1 MKLENNNKQII
12 KRITNSSL
20 KYNKLRN
27 IVVVIAIVLT
37 TFMISSVFSIGASLI
52 KNYHIMSVRLAET
65 TANVYLPNPR
75 EEQIKAIEKLGISD
89 SVGKEIL
96 VGQIVKKD
104 IQKSKGYVFLK
115 YYDKE
120 NWQKQIT
127 PAIGDVKGNYPIK
140 ENEVMMSKKALEL
153 LGKDESKIGDK
164 IKLSYRGNE
173 GSKIKKEFVLSGIYT
188 TYGLKLDTGYIAVS
202 EKFIKSNNL
211 NILDNGI
218 LSFTLK
224 NNKKNEAPDLLE
236 SNVDLD
242 EGQLYQYCYDIDQ
255 DSKEMAKS
263 SVAVIGTIGLF
274 IVFSGYLLIY
284 NIMHIAVTK
293 DIHFYG
299 LMKTIGTSP
308 KQIKKIVK
316 GQVFRLSTIG
326 IPIGLILGF
335 VVSFI
340 LLPML
345 ISTVSSGTDGNA
357 MPSEIS
363 FSPLIFICATLFSL
377 FTISLSCRKPA
388 KIAGNISPT
397 ESLRYSGSKGNKQKK
412 DRKSTNGG
420 KLYKMAW
427 YNVFRDKKR
436 AILVFASLFIGIIT
450 YLSVNTFLDCIGM
463 ENYINNRVRNDFEIQ
478 NRKAVDGKIND
489 RFIKEIQNMDGVKSV
504 SNFKLSNLQRN
515 INEIP
520 DPMAQYGEK
529 YGEDSV
535 KLLDEAMRFHEGIEK
550 DHSAYVSPIT
560 VGVDDLA
567 IEKYN
572 DKNNVK
578 IDVEAFKTGKLAL
591 VDSNHFSKEKNK
603 CIIDKNFTKENIVL
617 RGKHK
622 NSLNFN
628 VTQIVKDY
636 NFLLPDTGSPT
647 VYISLHQ
654 LEKLDKNAVNYTLH
668 INVDKKYEKAINSDI
683 KKMTK
688 DKNLFV
694 ISKSEEIK
702 ALKHSERIMDIIG
715 GGMSIV
721 LILIGLLNFIN
732 VMVTGI
738 NIRLKELAVMESIGM
753 TKNQIKKML
762 TLEGTYYAGIT
773 TLLVSTLGMTIVFTI
788 GKMAKKIAN
797 YAEFIFPTVTLI
809 SLAILIFAVCLITP
823 SIAYKYS
830 SKKSVTERLK

>member
-1 MKLENNNKQII
+1 MKLENNNKEII

-27 IVVVIAIVLT
+27 IFVVIAIVLT

-65 TANVYLPNPR
+65 TANVYLPNPK

-89 SVGKEIL
+89 SIGKEIL

-104 IQKSKGYVFLK
+104 IQKSKGNVFLK

-127 PAIGDVKGNYPIK
+127 PAIGDLKGNYPTK

-164 IKLSYRGNE
+164 IKFSYSGSE
-173 GSKIKKEFVLSGIYT
+173 GSEIKKEFVLSGIYT
-188 TYGLKLDTGYIAVS
+188 TYGLKFDTGYIAVS
-202 EKFIKSNNL
+202 EQFIKSNNL

-224 NNKKNEAPDLLE
+224 NSKKNEAPDLLE

-255 DSKEMAKS
+255 DSKEMTKS

-340 LLPML
+340 LVPML

-397 ESLRYSGSKGNKQKK
+397 ESLIYSGSKANKQKK

-436 AILVFASLFIGIIT
+436 AILVFASLFVGIIT
-450 YLSVNTFLDCIGM
+450 YLSVNTFLDCVGM
-463 ENYINNRVRNDFEIQ
+463 ENYINSRVSNDFEIQ

-489 RFIKEIQNMDGVKSV
+489 KFIKEIQSMDGVKSV

-515 INEIP
+515 INEIS
-520 DPMAQYGEK
+520 DSRAVYR
-529 YGEDSV
+529 EDSEE
-535 KLLDEAMRFHEGIEK
+535 LDERMHFSEVIEK
-550 DHSAYVSPIT
+550 AHSAYVSPII

-572 DKNNVK
+572 DRSDFK
-578 IDVEAFKTGKLAL
+578 IDVEAFKSGKMAL
-591 VDSNHFSKEKNK
+591 IDSDCYSEKKNK
-603 CIIDKNFTKENIVL
+603 YIIDKNFEKQNIIL

-622 NSLNFN
+622 NSLNFKT
-628 VTQIVKDY
+628 TQIIHDP
-636 NFLLPDTGSPT
+636 NLLVDTGLPT
-647 VYISLHQ
+647 VYISLNQ

-753 TKNQIKKML
+753 TKKQIKKML
-762 TLEGTYYAGIT
+762 ALEGLYYAGIT

-797 YAEFIFPTVTLI
+797 YAEFIFPTVPLI

-830 SKKSVTERLK
+830 SKKSVTDRLK

>member
-20 KYNKLRN
+20 KSNKLRN
-27 IVVVIAIVLT
+27 IFVVIAIVLT
-37 TFMISSVFSIGASLI
+37 TFMISSVFSIGASFI

-65 TANVYLPNPR
+65 TANVYLPNPK
-75 EEQIKAIEKLGISD
+75 EEQIKAIENLGISRFI
-89 SVGKEIL
+89 GKEIT
-96 VGQIVKKD
+96 VGQITTQNIEKNKA
-104 IQKSKGYVFLK
+104 KVFLK

-127 PAIGDVKGNYPIK
+127 PAIGDVKGDYPTK
-140 ENEVMMSKKALEL
+140 ENEVMMSQKALEL
-153 LGKDESKIGDK
+153 LGKEKAKIGDE
-164 IKLSYRGNE
+164 IKVSYIDNK
-173 GSKIKKEFVLSGIYT
+173 GSEIKKDFVLSGTYR
-188 TYGLKLDTGYIAVS
+188 TYGFKVDTGYLVVS
-202 EKFIKSNNL
+202 EKFIENNDL
-211 NILDNGI
+211 NVSDNGM

-224 NNKKNEAPDLLE
+224 DSKKDEAPDLLE
-236 SNVDLD
+236 SKVKLD

-255 DSKEMAKS
+255 DSKEMARS

-299 LMKTIGTSP
+299 LMKTIGASP

-335 VVSFI
+335 AVSFI
-340 LLPML
+340 LVPML
-345 ISTVSSGTDGNA
+345 ISTISSGTAVNA

-377 FTISLSCRKPA
+377 FTIVLSCRKPA
-388 KIAGNISPT
+388 KIAGSISPT
-397 ESLRYSGSKGNKQKK
+397 ESLRYSGSKQNKQKK

-427 YNVFRDKKR
+427 YNVFRGKKR

-450 YLSVNTFLDCIGM
+450 YLSVNTFLDCLSV
-463 ENYINNRVRNDFEIQ
+463 ENYINKRVSNDFEIQ
-478 NRKAVDGKIND
+478 NRKAIDGKIND
-489 RFIKEIQNMDGVKSV
+489 RFIKEIQSMDGVKSV
-504 SNFKLSNLQRN
+504 SKFKLSNLQRN

-520 DPMAQYGEK
+520 DSRDVYR
-529 YGEDSV
+529 EDS
-535 KLLDEAMRFHEGIEK
+535 KEIDERIRFREEIEK
-550 DHSAYVSPIT
+550 AHSTYVSPII

-567 IEKYN
+567 IESFN
-572 DKNNVK
+572 DKSNVK
-578 IDVEAFKTGKLAL
+578 IDVEAFKSGKMAL
-591 VDSNHFSKEKNK
+591 IDNDCYSEKKNK
-603 CIIDKNFTKENIVL
+603 YIIDENFTKEKIVL
-617 RGKHK
+617 RGKHN

-628 VTQIVKDY
+628 ATQIIHDP
-636 NFLLPDTGSPT
+636 NLLVDTGLPT

-668 INVDKKYEKAINSDI
+668 INVDKKYDEVINSKI
-683 KKMTK
+683 KRMTK

-694 ISKSEEIK
+694 ISKFETVKQLKSSEM
-702 ALKHSERIMDIIG
+702 IMNIIG
-715 GGMSIV
+715 GGMSII
-721 LILIGLLNFIN
+721 LILIGLLNCIN
-732 VMVTGI
+732 VMVTSI

-753 TKNQIKKML
+753 TKKQIKKML
-762 TLEGTYYAGIT
+762 TLEGVYYAGIT
-773 TLLVSTLGMTIVFTI
+773 TLLVSTLGMGVVFII
-788 GKMAKKIAN
+788 GKMAKKMAN
-797 YAEFIFPTVTLI
+797 YAKFIFPTVPLI

-823 SIAYKYS
+823 SIVYKYS
-830 SKKSVTERLK
+830 SKKSVTERLR

>member
-12 KRITNSSL
+12 KRITNASI

-27 IVVVIAIVLT
+27 IFVVIAIVLT

-65 TANVYLPNPR
+65 TANVYLPNPK

-89 SVGKEIL
+89 SIGKEIL

-104 IQKSKGYVFLK
+104 IQKSNGNVFIK

-120 NWQKQIT
+120 NWQKQII
-127 PAIGDVKGNYPIK
+127 PAIGDVKGNYPTK

-153 LGKDESKIGDK
+153 LGKDEFKIGDK
-164 IKLSYRGNE
+164 IKLSYSDNK

-188 TYGLKLDTGYIAVS
+188 TYGLKFDTGHMAVS
-202 EKFIKSNNL
+202 EQFIKNNNL
-211 NILDNGI
+211 NVSDNGI
-218 LSFTLK
+218 LSVTFK
-224 NNKKNEAPDLLE
+224 GSKKNEAPDLLE
-236 SNVDLD
+236 SKIKLD
-242 EGQLYQYCYDIDQ
+242 EGQLYQYCYDR
-255 DSKEMAKS
+255 DSEFQKMRMY
-263 SVAVIGTIGLF
+263 SVATIGMIGLF

-284 NIMHIAVTK
+284 NIMHIAINK

-299 LMKTIGTSP
+299 LMKTIGASP

-345 ISTVSSGTDGNA
+345 ISTISSGTGVDT

-397 ESLRYSGSKGNKQKK
+397 ESLRYSGSKVNKQKK
-412 DRKSTNGG
+412 NRKSTNGG
-420 KLYKMAW
+420 KLYKIAW

-450 YLSVNTFLDCIGM
+450 YLSVNTFLDCLSV
-463 ENYINNRVRNDFEIQ
+463 ENYISKYKKIDFEIQ
-478 NRKAVDGKIND
+478 NGKAIDGKIND
-489 RFIKEIQNMDGVKSV
+489 RFIKEIKSMEGVESV
-504 SNFKLSNLQRN
+504 SNFKLSNLQRD

-520 DPMAQYGEK
+520 DPRAQYGE
-529 YGEDSV
+529 DSGT
-535 KLLDEAMRFHEGIEK
+535 LLDEAMRFHKEIEK
-550 DHSAYVSPIT
+550 AHSAYVSPII

-572 DKNNVK
+572 DKSNVK

-591 VDSNHFSKEKNK
+591 VDSNHFSNKKNK
-603 CIIDKNFTKENIVL
+603 WIIDKNFTKENIVL

-628 VTQIVKDY
+628 VTQIVYDY

-654 LEKLDKNAVNYTLH
+654 LEKLDKNAVNYKLH
-668 INVDKKYEKAINSDI
+668 INVDKKYEKTIDSKI
-683 KKMTK
+683 KRITK
-688 DKNLFV
+688 DKDLFV
-694 ISKSEEIK
+694 ISKFEIVKQLKSSEM
-702 ALKHSERIMDIIG
+702 IMNIIG

-732 VMVTGI
+732 VMVTSI

-797 YAEFIFPTVTLI
+797 YAEFIFPTVPLI

-823 SIAYKYS
+823 SIAY
-830 SKKSVTERLK
+830 

>member
-20 KYNKLRN
+20 KSNKLRN
-27 IVVVIAIVLT
+27 IFVVIAIVLT
-37 TFMISSVFSIGASLI
+37 TFMISSVFSIGASFI
-52 KNYHIMSVRLAET
+52 KNYHIMIVRLAES
-65 TANVYLPNPR
+65 TANVYLPNPK

-89 SVGKEIL
+89 FIGKEIL

-104 IQKSKGYVFLK
+104 IQKSKGNVFLK

-127 PAIGDVKGNYPIK
+127 PAIGDVKGKYPTK

-153 LGKDESKIGDK
+153 LGKEKSKIGDK
-164 IKLSYRGNE
+164 IKFSYSDNE
-173 GSKIKKEFVLSGIYT
+173 GSEIKKEFVLSGVYT
-188 TYGLKLDTGYIAVS
+188 TYGLKFDTGYIAVS

-211 NILDNGI
+211 NISDNGM

-224 NNKKNEAPDLLE
+224 ESKKNEAPDLLE
-236 SNVDLD
+236 SNVELD
-242 EGQLYQYCYDIDQ
+242 EGQSYQYCYDIDQ
-255 DSKEMAKS
+255 DSKEMARS

-299 LMKTIGTSP
+299 LMKTIGASP

-340 LLPML
+340 LVPML
-345 ISTVSSGTDGNA
+345 ISTISSESSINP

-377 FTISLSCRKPA
+377 FTIILSCRKPA
-388 KIAGNISPT
+388 KIASSISPT
-397 ESLRYSGSKGNKQKK
+397 ESLKYSGLKGNKQKN

-450 YLSVNTFLDCIGM
+450 YLSVNTFVDCIGV
-463 ENYINNRVRNDFEIQ
+463 ENYIDNRISNDFEIQ
-478 NRKAVDGKIND
+478 NRKAIDGKIND
-489 RFIKEIQNMDGVKSV
+489 RFIKEIKNMDGVESV
-504 SNFKLSNLQRN
+504 SNFKLSNLQSDT
-515 INEIP
+515 NEMP
-520 DPMAQYGEK
+520 DFKAVYR
-529 YGEDSV
+529 EDSEE
-535 KLLDEAMRFHEGIEK
+535 LDERMRFGEEIEK
-550 DHSAYVSPIT
+550 TKSSTSRSPLI

-567 IEKYN
+567 IEKFN

-578 IDVEAFKTGKLAL
+578 IDVEAFKSGKMAL
-591 VDSNHFSKEKNK
+591 IDNDCYSEKKNKYIRDENFKKEK
-603 CIIDKNFTKENIVL
+603 IIL

-622 NSLNFN
+622 NSLTFN
-628 VTQIVKDY
+628 VTQVIKDS
-636 NFLLPDTGSPT
+636 NFLLPDIGLPA
-647 VYISLHQ
+647 VYISSSQ
-654 LEKLDKNAVNYTLH
+654 LEKLDKNAVNYMLH
-668 INVDKKYEKAINSDI
+668 INVDKKYDKAINSKL

-688 DKNLFV
+688 SKILFML
-694 ISKSEEIK
+694 SKYEEIK
-702 ALKHSERIMDIIG
+702 ELKSIEIVINIIG
-715 GGMSIV
+715 GGMSII
-721 LILIGLLNFIN
+721 LILIGVLNFIN

-753 TKNQIKKML
+753 TKKQIKKML
-762 TLEGTYYAGIT
+762 TLEGVYYAGIT
-773 TLLVSTLGMTIVFTI
+773 TLLVSTLGIGIVFII
-788 GKMAKKIAN
+788 GEMTKKMAN
-797 YAEFIFPTVTLI
+797 YDKFIFPTVPLI
-809 SLAILIFAVCLITP
+809 SVSILIFIVCLITP

-830 SKKSVTERLK
+830 SKKSITERLK